1 MFLFGF
7 IFPRSWKQRPVTA
20 EYHSQ
25 GSELSGQCLMQMVT
39 DYRAA
44 CWRVHGQHLNRQTLS
59 KADYSP

>member
-25 GSELSGQCLMQMVT
+25 ESELSGQCLMQMVT
-39 DYRAA
+39 DY
-44 CWRVHGQHLNRQTLS
+44 
-59 KADYSP
+59 